1 MFLTN
6 HHLHLITI
14 AYLIII
20 IGMAV
25 YLLNIK
31 MSTREKAIRLLILF
45 FVPVLGPL
53 VILID
58 FIYRL
63 IKNSRYQDPLEG

>member
-1 MFLTN
+1 
-6 HHLHLITI
+6 
-14 AYLIII
+14 
-20 IGMAV
+20 MAV